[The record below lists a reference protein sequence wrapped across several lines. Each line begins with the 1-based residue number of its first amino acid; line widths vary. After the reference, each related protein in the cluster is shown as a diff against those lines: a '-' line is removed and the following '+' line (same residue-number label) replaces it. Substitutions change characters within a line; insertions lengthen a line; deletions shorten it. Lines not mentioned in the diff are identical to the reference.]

1 MRSENIVWDEIVPR
15 LYPRKVI
22 SLRNKRVDYP
32 LRDVYNRL
40 KGRNVTFTL
49 NVEVTPIVGYIYR
62 VNFIFLIDY
71 DPTESYFF

>member
-1 MRSENIVWDEIVPR
+1 MKSENIVWDEIVPR
-15 LYPRKVI
+15 LSPRKVI

-62 VNFIFLIDY
+62 VNSKLLID
-71 DPTESYFF
+71 DELK